1 MLAAVLATVGFGCTV
16 DLIREDGDV
25 VSLMDEDKNQK
36 VRDFAADTV
45 EKVKETIP
53 VTVSVD
59 IKHDDNEI
67 IDAEVEALPDE
78 ATDRK
83 D

>member
-1 MLAAVLATVGFGCTV
+1 
-16 DLIREDGDV
+16 
-25 VSLMDEDKNQK
+25 MDEDKNQK